1 MRIALCS
8 YSQKEKETALLM
20 KLGKVDRFDNGVFC
34 TYAMQRDGPYD
45 AVVIMEDGARG
56 MNFLLDNTPQTVQV
70 QEGQTV
76 TVEFRNQ
83 PMGNLIIHKL
93 SSKDK
98 TPLEGVQFKITYA
111 DGSYLLDEGGKLS
124 SNGLYWTNEEGQIVL
139 SGINGTVVVTEV
151 ESIPGYTIDP
161 DTQSQTVV
169 VNPDDTQQL
178 YFYNAPVG
186 GVELIKVNEADKT
199 ERIPNTTF
207 EIRRVSDDTLVDTV
221 TTGKNGRVYLPL
233 ESGDYY
239 AVETEAADGFKLDDT
254 PIYFT
259 VKDGE
264 TTRKTVTNK
273 AFSGILIHKVDPD
286 GHGIPGVTFLLYD
299 SGKNPIGQYT
309 SDNRGYVYIE
319 DLTESGRYYLR
330 ELENEGYVPDTELKT
345 VYVKSGRTTE
355 ITWENIPITGQIQI
369 IKKSADYNPTTGLP
383 KDFFLISKFFGEK
396 FSIYFLSSISGRL
409 EIIAWP
415 SQPHPL
421 PKDTSTFPSFL
432 KRRSLSNAGAKV
444 ML

>member
-1 MRIALCS
+1 MGNNNGKFVTDSTGTFLVEGVEPRTTLVI
-8 YSQKEKETALLM
+8 KETRA
-20 KLGKVDRFDNGVFC
+20 KPG
-34 TYAMQRDGPYD
+34 Y
-45 AVVIMEDGARG
+45 
-56 MNFLLDNTPQTVQV
+56 LLDNTPQTVQV

-383 KDFFLISKFFGEK
+383 AGTLLEGAIFEIYDRAGNLVDTIRSDSRGLAVSKQLP
-396 FSIYFLSSISGRL
+396 LSRYTIREVKAPNHYASMRQSSPPTWSMR
-409 EIIAWP
+409 AR
-415 SQPHPL
+415 S
-421 PKDTSTFPSFL
+421 SAL
-432 KRRSLSNAGAKV
+432 K
-444 ML
+444 